1 MPSVLH
7 AASSCAAHTAPAP
20 IGRWPLGIEKAA
32 SAIPARCAPPVAVVP
47 PSGRPVGRVTSFWA
61 PLVPAAPRNS
71 TALSA
76 RHGLFWAIRRRV
88 ASLFGDFRTGG
99 SHKVRRG
106 LSELTPDVRSV
117 LARRGRVETARPR
130 TCCIVLKRYP
140 WSRTA
145 ARRRRTH
152 TDDRSRTS
160 LETFVCRSS
169 WAPSLRHRSRGSKS
183 APARTAST
191 FAQRVRGRVGSIT
204 APFGGRG
211 GPRWRPRGLPHSQGS
226 RSD

>member
-1 MPSVLH
+1 VSYMPL
-7 AASSCAAHTAPAP
+7 AAGTGHTAPAP

-32 SAIPARCAPPVAVVP
+32 SAIPARCAPPAAVVP
-47 PSGRPVGRVTSFWA
+47 SSGRPVGRVASFWA

-88 ASLFGDFRTGG
+88 ASWLGPFRTGG
-99 SHKVRRG
+99 SHKACRG
-106 LSELTPDVRSV
+106 LGELTPDVRSV

-152 TDDRSRTS
+152 TDDRSRTFLGTS
-160 LETFVCRSS
+160 DCRSP
-169 WAPSLRHRSRGSKS
+169 WAPSLRYRSRGPTP
-183 APARTAST
+183 APARTASLLGDFRT
-191 FAQRVRGRVGSIT
+191 GES
-204 APFGGRG
+204 
-211 GPRWRPRGLPHSQGS
+211 
-226 RSD
+226 

>member
-1 MPSVLH
+1 M
-7 AASSCAAHTAPAP
+7 
-20 IGRWPLGIEKAA
+20 
-32 SAIPARCAPPVAVVP
+32 
-47 PSGRPVGRVTSFWA
+47 GRVTSFWA

-76 RHGLFWAIRRRV
+76 RYGLFWAIRRRV
-88 ASLFGDFRTGG
+88 ASWLGPFRTGG
-99 SHKVRRG
+99 SHKACRG
-106 LSELTPDVRSV
+106 LGELTPDVRCV

-152 TDDRSRTS
+152 TDGRSRTS

-211 GPRWRPRGLPHSQGS
+211 GPRWRLLRLLEAVGCVIGYTISSNLLLPAAGLLC
-226 RSD
+226 RS

>member
-1 MPSVLH
+1 MCIRDSLH
-7 AASSCAAHTAPAP
+7 DASPASIAHRTRTHR
-20 IGRWPLGIEKAA
+20 RWPLDVKKAA

-47 PSGRPVGRVTSFWA
+47 SSGPPVGRVTSFWA

-76 RHGLFWAIRRRV
+76 RYGLFWAIRRRV

-152 TDDRSRTS
+152 TDGRSRTFLGTS
-160 LETFVCRSS
+160 DCISS
-169 WAPSLRHRSRGSKS
+169 WAPSLRYRSRGPTP
-183 APARTAST
+183 APARTASL
-191 FAQRVRGRVGSIT
+191 
-204 APFGGRG
+204 FG
-211 GPRWRPRGLPHSQGS
+211 
-226 RSD
+226 DF

>member
-1 MPSVLH
+1 M
-7 AASSCAAHTAPAP
+7 
-20 IGRWPLGIEKAA
+20 
-32 SAIPARCAPPVAVVP
+32 
-47 PSGRPVGRVTSFWA
+47 GRVTSFWA

-76 RHGLFWAIRRRV
+76 RYGLFWAIRRRV

-99 SHKVRRG
+99 SHKACRG
-106 LSELTPDVRSV
+106 LGELTPDVRSV

-152 TDDRSRTS
+152 TDGRSRTS
-160 LETFVCRSS
+160 PTCIDWVRPWE
-169 WAPSLRHRSRGSKS
+169 PSPQWGSRGPNRHRCGRPRYLEIFELESRKHHYALWWSR
-183 APARTAST
+183 RTALAAFGDFFFWASGHGLE
-191 FAQRVRGRVGSIT
+191 AIRGAYSVNPRASPPPSRADGVIDQYEYIT
-204 APFGGRG
+204 LRLGET
-211 GPRWRPRGLPHSQGS
+211 
-226 RSD
+226 